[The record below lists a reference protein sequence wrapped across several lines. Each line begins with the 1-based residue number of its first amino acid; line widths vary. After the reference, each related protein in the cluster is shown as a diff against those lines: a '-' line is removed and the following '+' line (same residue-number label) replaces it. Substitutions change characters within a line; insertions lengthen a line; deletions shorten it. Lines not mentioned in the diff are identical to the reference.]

1 MRKYAASIEDIRAAA
16 ERIEGVGN
24 GTPIRTS
31 KALDELAGRRL
42 FFKCENFQ
50 KVGAFKFRGACNT
63 VFSLSD
69 EKAER
74 GVGTHSSGNHA
85 AAVALAAKLRGIKA
99 HVVMPNNAPEIKKK
113 AVMGYGAEIT
123 YCEPTLKARET
134 TLESVI
140 EKTGAVEIHPFD
152 DPRVISGQGTA
163 ALELM
168 DEIDDLDAILAPVG
182 GGGLICGTAIAVAGM
197 GYSVSVFAA
206 EPKNADD
213 AYQSFKSG
221 KFVPQTNPDTMADG
235 LLTSLSELTLSI
247 IMKYV
252 SDIFTVTE
260 EEIITAM
267 QTVWERMK
275 IIIEP
280 SSAVPVAVVLNQA
293 NDLAG
298 KKVGVILTGGNVDL
312 EKLRWS

>member
-1 MRKYAASIEDIRAAA
+1 MSP
-16 ERIEGVGN
+16 V
-24 GTPIRTS
+24 
-31 KALDELAGRRL
+31 
-42 FFKCENFQ
+42 
-50 KVGAFKFRGACNT
+50 
-63 VFSLSD
+63 
-69 EKAER
+69 
-74 GVGTHSSGNHA
+74 
-85 AAVALAAKLRGIKA
+85 
-99 HVVMPNNAPEIKKK
+99 APEIKKK
-113 AVMGYGAEIT
+113 AVIGYGAEIT
-123 YCEPTLKARET
+123 FCQPTLKARET

-140 EKTGAVEIHPFD
+140 EQTGAVEIHPFD

-163 ALELM
+163 VLELM

-182 GGGLICGTAIAVAGM
+182 GGGLICGTAIVVAGM
-197 GYSVSVFAA
+197 DNSVSVFAA

-280 SSAVPVAVVLNQA
+280 SSAVPVAAVLNQA
-293 NDLAG
+293 NNLAG
-298 KKVGVILTGGNVDL
+298 KKMGVILTGGNVDL
-312 EKLRWS
+312 EKLRWF